1 MPSRA
6 AAVAKV
12 LVCATTNTSSA
23 PQRSVVPQPRG
34 SHLTTQTQLSLKRPR
49 HKTANRHLSVSAS
62 SLFDELSLFSC
73 RRHHRHHHHNHL
85 STQMDAALAKIFLS
99 NAQWVKAVN
108 ASEPGFFEQSAQ
120 GQTPKVWPLCLRPA
134 AITSQHH
141 RTLLLSFVVH
151 FAHVRS
157 CACRSSGSD
166 APTLASPRASS
177 RPLDPATSSFTATSP
192 SKHVS
197 LRYETIFPKY

>member
-12 LVCATTNTSSA
+12 LVCATTNTSPA

-34 SHLTTQTQLSLKRPR
+34 SQLTTQTQLSLKRPR

-73 RRHHRHHHHNHL
+73 RRRHHRHHHHNHL

-108 ASEPGFFEQSAQ
+108 ASEPGFFEQSTQ

-134 AITSQHH
+134 AITPQHH
-141 RTLLLSFVVH
+141 RTLLLSFSYILLTFVL
-151 FAHVRS
+151 VR
-157 CACRSSGSD
+157 AG
-166 APTLASPRASS
+166 PLARMLRLS
-177 RPLDPATSSFTATSP
+177 RP
-192 SKHVS
+192 
-197 LRYETIFPKY
+197 